1 MSPLVSIIIT
11 SYNYDKYLK
20 EAIESALNQSYQNV
34 EVIVVDDGSVDDSPQ
49 IIKEYGSRIISILKH
64 NEGQSSAI
72 NAGFS
77 KSNGEIVCLMDSDD
91 IFYINKVEKI
101 VDIFVRFPQACWC
114 FHPLRMVDKAD
125 TLLSIYPP
133 PPAFYNKII
142 DFRKQTLSAKHCAWG
157 SATSGLCFRRSLLE
171 KILPLPV
178 AAIYCPDS
186 CLRNVA
192 LALEKGFFLNEPL
205 TTMKIHGSNARLSHF
220 PVVFLSQAVWT
231 RKKFPMLKKMT
242 NKIFARSLGGY
253 QTRKDYDED
262 YEKIALIYYA
272 NLDSLSEWVSV
283 SMMVKFYVATSFLI
297 TRLKLDKKKLL
308 RFR

>member
-11 SYNYDKYLK
+11 SYNYDRYLR
-20 EAIESALNQSYQNV
+20 EAIESALNQSYQNI
-34 EVIVVDDGSVDDSPQ
+34 EVIVVDDGSIDNSPQ
-49 IIKEYGSRIISILKH
+49 IIEEYGNRIISVLKS

-77 KSNGEIVCLMDSDD
+77 KSKGEIICLMDSDD
-91 IFYINKVEKI
+91 VFCINKAKKV
-101 VDIFVRFPQACWC
+101 VDIFERFPQACWC
-114 FHPLRMVDKAD
+114 FHPLRMVDKTD

-133 PPAFYNKII
+133 PPVSYNKII
-142 DFRKQTLSAKHCAWG
+142 DFRKQILSAKHCAWG
-157 SATSGLCFRRSLLE
+157 SATSGLSFRRSLLE
-171 KILPLPV
+171 KILPLPA

-205 TTMKIHGSNARLSHF
+205 ATMKIHGNNARLSHL
-220 PVVFLSQAVWT
+220 PAVFLSQAIWM

-242 NKIFARSLGGY
+242 NKIFTRSFGGY
-253 QTRKDYDED
+253 RIRKECDKDYE
-262 YEKIALIYYA
+262 EIALIYYA
-272 NLDSLSEWVSV
+272 DLDSLHEWISV
-283 SMMVKFYVATSFLI
+283 SMMVKFYTTTSFLI
-297 TRLKLDKKKLL
+297 NRLKLDKKKLL